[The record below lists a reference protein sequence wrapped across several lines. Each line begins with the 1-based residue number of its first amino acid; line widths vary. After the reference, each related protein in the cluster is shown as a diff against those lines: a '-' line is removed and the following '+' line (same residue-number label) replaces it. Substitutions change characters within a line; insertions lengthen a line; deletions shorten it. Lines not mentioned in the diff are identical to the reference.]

1 MNPLDGWLEAHA
13 PHLLACFGEP
23 VTAKSLEE
31 TVTFLGRD
39 LPTAYVDFLREH
51 DGQRFVTGD
60 IPGAGTLAP
69 IFGAFEILPVSYA
82 RGEWRSMRE
91 WGEGMGGIEA
101 VGPVRAVYAH
111 EAWWP
116 FTVIYGSSHH
126 HCIDLD
132 PAPGGDVGQVIVVSM
147 KDDRRTVIAPSL
159 DAFLERLAGVL
170 DDSVIEIGAHGIE
183 LLDDALDWLM
193 GA

>member
-1 MNPLDGWLEAHA
+1 MRAWGDG
-13 PHLLACFGEP
+13 
-23 VTAKSLEE
+23 
-31 TVTFLGRD
+31 
-39 LPTAYVDFLREH
+39 
-51 DGQRFVTGD
+51 
-60 IPGAGTLAP
+60 PGNIQST
-69 IFGAFEILPVSYA
+69 
-82 RGEWRSMRE
+82 
-91 WGEGMGGIEA
+91 
-101 VGPVRAVYAH
+101 GPVRPLYAH
-111 EAWWP
+111 DAWWP